1 MRQRGTSM
9 SEINRRVTY
18 PFPLR
23 PGVICE
29 LRLPVDLTQTE
40 ARRLA
45 EWVETLVRTPSHS

>member
-1 MRQRGTSM
+1 M